1 MTFTKCVI
9 RKKTKG
15 KKLCECH
22 QTISNRFIK
31 KRGIFVALVS
41 FLFRRN
47 FLFEMDLVCFWNHL
61 SQWRYQSVDKMRGE
75 HLNGT
80 QNNMQ
85 IVATEKREKKK
96 RIIPISR
103 ACSREIML
111 YLKTHH
117 VGRKKRRKKENDTS
131 SGRSC
136 YKKPTNQGKYCR

>member
-1 MTFTKCVI
+1 M
-9 RKKTKG
+9 
-15 KKLCECH
+15 
-22 QTISNRFIK
+22 
-31 KRGIFVALVS
+31 VS

-103 ACSREIML
+103 GCSREIML

-117 VGRKKRRKKENDTS
+117 VGRKRGEKKRTTHPVVGRAIKSQQIRANIVAKEVS
-131 SGRSC
+131 
-136 YKKPTNQGKYCR
+136 KYS

>member
-1 MTFTKCVI
+1 MWLSRSVSLE
-9 RKKTKG
+9 KKQKG
-15 KKLCECH
+15 KNYASVIKPFRIDL
-22 QTISNRFIK
+22 SK

-85 IVATEKREKKK
+85 IVATEKREKKTNNSNFESMFAWNHALFK
-96 RIIPISR
+96 NASR
-103 ACSREIML
+103 RQKKEA
-111 YLKTHH
+111 
-117 VGRKKRRKKENDTS
+117 KKRERHI
-131 SGRSC
+131 
-136 YKKPTNQGKYCR
+136 QW